1 MPSPSPS
8 PGNGEGSEENPTP
21 PATPTE
27 SPQKKFAGEVKGA
40 GKGES
45 EKPPDKNAQIVE
57 AETEKE
63 GQMSERQAEALL
75 QSMKDEE
82 ARVQLDERKA
92 SRRVYNDW

>member
-1 MPSPSPS
+1 MK
-8 PGNGEGSEENPTP
+8 E
-21 PATPTE
+21 
-27 SPQKKFAGEVKGA
+27 A

-45 EKPPDKNAQIVE
+45 QQPSDKNAQVAEEE
-57 AETEKE
+57 AEKE